1 MACPQGVDRT
11 LWRSLR
17 HAVGRAIAEF
27 GLIREG
33 DRICVGL
40 SGGKDSQA
48 LVLLLHD
55 LQKRAPIRYE
65 LVPVTVDAGFSG
77 FDTDSIRQFTDRL
90 GLSLTVEQAD
100 HAALIDAKLRPG
112 SSYCS
117 FCARLKR
124 GALYGAARRLGCNL
138 LALGHHRDD
147 FIETLLLNQFF
158 IGTLKA
164 MSPRMLCDTGDI
176 TVIRP
181 LVYLAEEAIA
191 ELSRQAG
198 LKMVACCCPVANQ
211 PDQQRQRIKRLLKEL
226 EREIPQVKNSLL
238 AALGNVQPR
247 HLMDRQLLKRSAAEH
262 SEDLREKQTEPMTV

>member
-1 MACPQGVDRT
+1 MACPEGVNRK

-17 HAVGRAIAEF
+17 HDVGRAIGDF
-27 GLIREG
+27 GLIKDG

-40 SGGKDSQA
+40 SGGKDSQTLL
-48 LVLLLHD
+48 LVLHD
-55 LQKRAPIRYE
+55 LQQRAPIRYE
-65 LVPVTVDAGFSG
+65 LLPVTVDAGFNG
-77 FDTDSIRQFTDRL
+77 FDTDAIRRFTDQL
-90 GLSLTVEQAD
+90 GLPLEIERTD

-124 GALYGAARRLGCNL
+124 GALYGVARRLGCNL

-147 FIETLLLNQFF
+147 FIETLLMNQFF

-164 MSPRMLCDTGDI
+164 MAPRMLCDTGDI

-181 LVYLAEEAIA
+181 LVYLAEQDII
-191 ELSRQAG
+191 SFVQQAG
-198 LKMVACCCPVANQ
+198 IASVSCSCPVADD
-211 PDQQRQRIKRLLKEL
+211 PDQQRQRMKRLLREL
-226 EREIPQVKNSLL
+226 EGEIPQIKHSLL

-247 HLMDRQLLKRSAAEH
+247 HLLDQRLTSKE
-262 SEDLREKQTEPMTV
+262 

>member
-1 MACPQGVDRT
+1 MAVPEGVAPA
-11 LWRSLR
+11 LWRKLR
-17 HAVGRAIAEF
+17 HGVGKAIGDF
-27 GLIREG
+27 DLISAG
-33 DRICVGL
+33 DRVCVGL
-40 SGGKDSQA
+40 SGGKDS
-48 LVLLLHD
+48 LVMLLLLHE
-55 LQKRAPIRYE
+55 LQRRAPIRYE

-77 FDTDSIRQFTDRL
+77 FDTTAIRSFVEQL
-90 GLSLTVEQAD
+90 GLQLHLEQTE
-100 HAALIDAKLRPG
+100 HAALISSKLRPG

-164 MSPRMLCDTGDI
+164 MAPRMLCDDGDI

-181 LVYLAEEAIA
+181 LVNLAEDDIRLAVQ
-191 ELSRQAG
+191 QAG
-198 LKMVACCCPVANQ
+198 LTPVSCCCPVATA
-211 PDQQRQRIKRLLKEL
+211 DQQRQRMKQLLQQL
-226 EREIPQVKNSLL
+226 EQEIPQIKNSLL

-247 HLMDRQLLKRSAAEH
+247 HLLDPLLT
-262 SEDLREKQTEPMTV
+262 KQGV

>member
-1 MACPQGVDRT
+1 MSCPAGVDPK

-17 HAVGRAIAEF
+17 NGVGRAISDF
-27 GLIREG
+27 GLIKDG
-33 DRICVGL
+33 DRICVGI
-40 SGGKDSQA
+40 SGGKDS
-48 LVLLLHD
+48 LLL
-55 LQKRAPIRYE
+55 LMLLVEMQRRAPINYQ
-65 LVPVTVDAGFSG
+65 LVPVTIDAGFPG
-77 FDTDSIRQFTDRL
+77 FNTTTIQNFVADL
-90 GLSLTVEQAD
+90 GLELSIEQTGHAD
-100 HAALIDAKLRPG
+100 LITTKLRPG

-164 MSPRMLCDTGDI
+164 MAAKTVCDTGDI

-181 LVYLAEEAIA
+181 LVYLAEEDIITTV
-191 ELSRQAG
+191 RQAG
-198 LKMVACCCPVANQ
+198 ITTVSCNCPVADA
-211 PDQQRQRIKRLLKEL
+211 DQQRQRMKQLLHRLEQ
-226 EREIPQVKNSLL
+226 EIPQIKNSLL

-247 HLMDRQLLKRSAAEH
+247 HLLDRQLSKEG
-262 SEDLREKQTEPMTV
+262 TV

>member
-1 MACPQGVDRT
+1 MSCPAGVDPK

-17 HAVGRAIAEF
+17 NGAGRAIGDF
-27 GLIREG
+27 GLIKDG
-33 DRICVGL
+33 DRICVGI
-40 SGGKDSQA
+40 SGGKDS
-48 LVLLLHD
+48 LLL
-55 LQKRAPIRYE
+55 LMLLVEMQRRAPINYQ
-65 LVPVTVDAGFSG
+65 LVPVTIDAGFPG
-77 FDTDSIRQFTDRL
+77 FNTTTIQNFVADL
-90 GLSLTVEQAD
+90 GLELSIEQTGHASLITT
-100 HAALIDAKLRPG
+100 KLRPG

-164 MSPRMLCDTGDI
+164 MAAKTVCDTGDI

-181 LVYLAEEAIA
+181 LVYLAEEDIITTVK
-191 ELSRQAG
+191 QAG
-198 LKMVACCCPVANQ
+198 ITTVSCNCPVADA
-211 PDQQRQRIKRLLKEL
+211 DQQRQRMKQLLHRLEQ
-226 EREIPQVKNSLL
+226 EIPQIKNSLL

-247 HLMDRQLLKRSAAEH
+247 HLLDRQLSKEG
-262 SEDLREKQTEPMTV
+262 TV

>member
-1 MACPQGVDRT
+1 MGCPEGVAPKV
-11 LWRSLR
+11 WRRLR
-17 HAVGRAIAEF
+17 HGVGRAIAEF

-40 SGGKDSQA
+40 SGGKDSQT
-48 LVLLLHD
+48 LLLLLHA
-55 LQKRAPIRYE
+55 LQQRAPISYE
-65 LVPVTVDAGFSG
+65 LLPVTVDAGFAG
-77 FDTDSIRQFTDRL
+77 FDSDAIRRFVEPL
-90 GLSLTVEQAD
+90 GLALTIEQTD
-100 HAALIDAKLRPG
+100 HAGLINAKLRPG

-147 FIETLLLNQFF
+147 FIETLLMNQFF

-164 MSPRMLCDTGDI
+164 MAPKTVCDTGDI

-181 LVYLAEEAIA
+181 MVYLAEEEIV
-191 ELSRQAG
+191 EMIRQAG
-198 LKMVACCCPVANQ
+198 ITSVSCSCPVAGD
-211 PDQQRQRIKRLLKEL
+211 PGQQRQRMKQLLRQL
-226 EREIPQVKNSLL
+226 EQEIPQVKNSLL

-247 HLMDRQLLKRSAAEH
+247 HLLDTTIQK
-262 SEDLREKQTEPMTV
+262 TVNAKYESKAQ

>member
-1 MACPQGVDRT
+1 M
-11 LWRSLR
+11 
-17 HAVGRAIAEF
+17 GRAIADF
-27 GLIREG
+27 GLISEG

-48 LVLLLHD
+48 LLLLLYE
-55 LQKRAPIRYE
+55 LQQRAPIRYE

-77 FDTDSIRQFTDRL
+77 FNTDAIQRFVEPL
-90 GLSLTVEQAD
+90 GLPLQIERTD
-100 HAALIDAKLRPG
+100 HAAVISAKLRPG

-124 GALYGAARRLGCNL
+124 GALYGAARRMGCNL

-147 FIETLLLNQFF
+147 FIETLLMNQFF

-164 MSPRMLCDTGDI
+164 MAPKTVCDDGDI

-181 LVYLAEEAIA
+181 MVYLAEVEIA
-191 ELSRQAG
+191 ECVRQAAIRS
-198 LKMVACCCPVANQ
+198 VSCSCPVAGD
-211 PDQQRQRIKRLLKEL
+211 PDQQRQRMKRLLAEL
-226 EREIPQVKNSLL
+226 EREIPQIKNSLL

-247 HLMDRQLLKRSAAEH
+247 HLLDQRLMVKE
-262 SEDLREKQTEPMTV
+262 

>member
-1 MACPQGVDRT
+1 MLPLPGVDPR

-17 HAVGRAIAEF
+17 HGVGRAIGEF
-27 GLIREG
+27 GLISDG
-33 DRICVGL
+33 DRICVGV
-40 SGGKDSQA
+40 SGGKDS
-48 LVLLLHD
+48 LLLLMLLRD
-55 LQKRAPIRYE
+55 LQRRAPIRYG
-65 LVPVTVDAGFSG
+65 LVPVTIDAGFPD
-77 FDTDSIRQFTDRL
+77 FDHGAVSRFCEQLDLQL
-90 GLSLTVEQAD
+90 VVEQTD
-100 HAALIDAKLRPG
+100 HQELLSTKLRAG

-164 MSPRMLCDTGDI
+164 MSPRMQCDTGDI

-181 LVYLAEEAIA
+181 LVYLAEEEIVTVVQ
-191 ELSRQAG
+191 QAG
-198 LKMVACCCPVANQ
+198 IATVSCSCPVASA
-211 PDQQRQRIKRLLKEL
+211 DQQRQRMKLLLTTL
-226 EREIPQVKNSLL
+226 EQEIPQIKNSLL

-247 HLMDRQLLKRSAAEH
+247 HLLDTKLSK
-262 SEDLREKQTEPMTV
+262 DTTP

>member
-1 MACPQGVDRT
+1 MVCPQGVNPK

-17 HAVGRAIAEF
+17 HRVGRAIADF
-27 GLIREG
+27 GLVRDG

-48 LVLLLHD
+48 MLLLLRD
-55 LQKRAPIRYE
+55 LQQRAPIRFE
-65 LVPVTVDAGFSG
+65 LLPVTVDAGFSG
-77 FDTDSIRQFTDRL
+77 FDSDAIRRFVEPL
-90 GLSLTVEQAD
+90 GLPLQIERTD
-100 HAALIDAKLRPG
+100 HAAVINAKLRPG

-147 FIETLLLNQFF
+147 FIETLLMNQFF

-164 MSPRMLCDTGDI
+164 MAARTVCDDGDI

-181 LVYLAEEAIA
+181 LVYLAENDIR
-191 ELSRQAG
+191 ELVRQAG
-198 LKMVACCCPVANQ
+198 LTAISCSCPVAGD
-211 PDQQRQRIKRLLKEL
+211 PDQQRQRMKRLLQEL
-226 EREIPQVKNSLL
+226 EQEIPQVKNSLL

-247 HLMDRQLLKRSAAEH
+247 HLLDQRLTLKE
-262 SEDLREKQTEPMTV
+262 